1 MSSDRELRLPV
12 IKTSNSTDAI
22 GGNDEEFCRS
32 EGGEDCQTPR
42 SPRHM
47 IPAVLRCPPAPKK
60 RRRAAACKRK
70 LCELEFFA
78 GEEIESLLRIVEVNS
93 CNGYGSAKRNCF
105 I

>member
-1 MSSDRELRLPV
+1 MSSDRELSLPM
-12 IKTSNSTDAI
+12 IKTSNSTDEI
-22 GGNDEEFCRS
+22 GGNDDEFCRS
-32 EGGEDCQTPR
+32 EDCQTPR

-60 RRRAAACKRK
+60 RRQAAACKRK

-78 GEEIESLLRIVEVNS
+78 GEEIESLFRIVEVNNS
-93 CNGYGSAKRNCF
+93 CDGYGSAKRNCF